1 MFQKLHILNIGTPL
15 FRDELRRQGAPA
27 AHVDWKPVAGG
38 NVKVMEALDRLAA
51 DERID
56 RANRIAAEKIMAAHP
71 VWVGMALARDVI
83 AFHKEKMILCAGP
96 PIAYDRM
103 CGPMRGAVL
112 GAVVYEG
119 WAGDLEEA
127 EAYVRRGEVSFG
139 PCHEFGA
146 AGPMAGIVSPT
157 MPVHV
162 VENKAEG
169 NRCFSTVNEGLG
181 KVLRYGANS
190 GDVLD
195 RLCFIRDTFYPAV
208 KEVLKLAGEIDLKG
222 LTAQALH
229 MGDECHNRN
238 KAATS
243 LLIKQLAPVF
253 MGMKTEAAARAL
265 EFMCA
270 NDHYYLN
277 LSMAACKCSLDAA
290 QGTPHS
296 TVVTTMARNGVDF
309 GIRVAGMPA
318 DRWFTG
324 PAQYVRGLF
333 FPGFSEEDA
342 NPDIGDS
349 AITETMGIGGFA
361 MAAAPSIV
369 QFVGGTV
376 ADALAYSNSMYHITV
391 AENTAFSLPSLDFR
405 GSALGIDIRAVV
417 ANGILPIINTG
428 MAHREAGIGQV
439 GAGLVNP
446 PEECFYSAVEA
457 FAGREAQEWL
467 EL

>member
-1 MFQKLHILNIGTPL
+1 MFQELHILNVGTPL
-15 FRDELRRQGAPA
+15 FRDELRRQGAA
-27 AHVDWKPVAGG
+27 VAHVDWKPVAGG
-38 NVKVMEALDRLAA
+38 NEKVLEALDKLAS

-56 RANRIAAEKIMAAHP
+56 KANQTAVGKIMAAHP
-71 VWVGMALARDVI
+71 VWVGMALAKEVI
-83 AFHKEKMILCAGP
+83 AFSREKMILYAGP
-96 PIAYDRM
+96 PIAYERM
-103 CGPMRGAVL
+103 CGPMKGAVL

-119 WAGDLEEA
+119 WAGNLA
-127 EAYVRRGEVSFG
+127 EAKALVEQGRVAFA

-146 AGPMAGIVSPT
+146 VGPMAGIVSPT

-162 VENKAEG
+162 VENKTEG
-169 NRCFSTVNEGLG
+169 NRSFSTVNEGLG

-190 GDVLD
+190 GDVLE
-195 RLCFIRDTFYPAV
+195 RLYFIRDTFYPV
-208 KEVLKLAGEIDLKG
+208 MKEVLKRAGGVDLKG

-253 MGMKTEAAARAL
+253 MGLKTDEAARAL

-277 LSMAACKCSLDAA
+277 LSMAACKCALDAA

-318 DRWFTG
+318 DQWFTG
-324 PAQYVRGLF
+324 PAQFVRGLF

-376 ADALAYSNSMYHITV
+376 ADALAYSGSMYHITV

-417 ANGILPIINTG
+417 SSGILPIINTG
-428 MAHREAGIGQV
+428 MAHKDAGIGQV

-446 PEECFYSAVEA
+446 PQECFFGAVEA
-457 FAGREAQEWL
+457 FAEMEGRGWP